1 MTIMLDA
8 LEQSALG
15 LWVMTS
21 PAGYYI
27 MLAFHAM
34 GLAML
39 VGAVVVIDLRLL
51 GFVRGIDEKAM
62 AGLVKFAWWGLAI
75 NVVSGVSIFI
85 GEANKAFH
93 SNSFRLKIL
102 LMVCGVISTVILNK
116 SVLQPII
123 QKNGASAAST
133 TARAQACIS
142 LALWASVIIMGRL
155 MSYWTEFS
163 GT

>member
-1 MTIMLDA
+1 MLDS
-8 LEQSALG
+8 LEQSAYG

-27 MLAFHAM
+27 MLGFHSM

-39 VGAVVVIDLRLL
+39 VGAVTVIDLRLL

-62 AGLVKFAWWGLAI
+62 AGLVRFAWWGLLI
-75 NVVSGVSIFI
+75 NAASGVSLFI
-85 GEANKAFH
+85 GEANKAFY
-93 SNSFRLKIL
+93 SNSFRIKIL
-102 LMVCGVISTVILNK
+102 LMVAGVISTVILNK
-116 SVLQPII
+116 TVLQPTFE
-123 QKNGASAAST
+123 KGSEAVSAGN
-133 TARAQACIS
+133 ARGQAYLS
-142 LALWASVIIMGRL
+142 LALWAAVIVMGRL